1 MIVIESKKDLP
12 IPTNSLKEW
21 DNSSLKNKG
30 VILGKI
36 FINIIDKDQMLNIN
50 KDFLNHDSHTDVIT
64 FNYSL
69 DNKIEGEIFIS
80 EFMLLEN
87 AKKLFQSTGNE
98 LLRLISHGLLHL
110 LGYIDN
116 DKAKKK
122 EMSKE
127 EDFFIK
133 LFHVKPS

>member
-1 MIVIESKKDLP
+1 
-12 IPTNSLKEW
+12 
-21 DNSSLKNKG
+21 
-30 VILGKI
+30 
-36 FINIIDKDQMLNIN
+36 MLNIN

-80 EFMLLEN
+80 EFMLIQN
-87 AKKLFQSTGNE
+87 AKKLFQSADNE

-110 LGYIDN
+110 LGYKDN

>member
-1 MIVIESKKDLP
+1 MIVIESKMDLP
-12 IPTNSLKEW
+12 FPINYLKEW
-21 DNSSLKNKG
+21 VVSCLNNKG

-80 EFMLLEN
+80 EFMLLQN
-87 AKKLFQSTGNE
+87 AEKLFQSTDNE

-110 LGYIDN
+110 LGYKDN

>member
-1 MIVIESKKDLP
+1 MIVIESKMDLP
-12 IPTNSLKEW
+12 FPTNSLKEW
-21 DNSSLKNKG
+21 VISCLKSKG

-80 EFMLLEN
+80 EFMLLQN
-87 AKKLFQSTGNE
+87 AEKLFQSTDNE

-110 LGYIDN
+110 LGYKDN

>member
-1 MIVIESKKDLP
+1 MIVIESKMDLP
-12 IPTNSLKEW
+12 FPTNSLKEW
-21 DNSSLKNKG
+21 VISCLKNKG

-80 EFMLLEN
+80 EFMLLQN

-110 LGYIDN
+110 LGYKDN

-127 EDFFIK
+127 EEFFIK

>member
-1 MIVIESKKDLP
+1 MNGSIRLYKAML
-12 IPTNSLKEW
+12 
-21 DNSSLKNKG
+21 
-30 VILGKI
+30 
-36 FINIIDKDQMLNIN
+36 IDCSD
-50 KDFLNHDSHTDVIT
+50 
-64 FNYSL
+64 
-69 DNKIEGEIFIS
+69 IS
-80 EFMLLEN
+80 EFMLLQN

-110 LGYIDN
+110 LGYKDN